1 MTTPNGPEATI
12 IPFPVRARAAAPAAG
27 QDHERLSRALGH
39 LSEALSTQQHAIA
52 RWRARL
58 DDLHGAVGHLSGNV
72 HTYAGRLQD
81 LGRDVAVLRN
91 QADQLSRMADAMAVF
106 QR

>member
-1 MTTPNGPEATI
+1 MTPNEPEATI
-12 IPFPVRARAAAPAAG
+12 IPFPVKVRAAAPAAV
-27 QDHERLSRALGH
+27 QDHERLSRALGD
-39 LSEALSTQQHAIA
+39 LSEALSGQQHAIA

-81 LGRDVAVLRN
+81 LAQDVAILRS
-91 QADQLSRMADAMAVF
+91 QADQLSRMADAMAV
-106 QR
+106 R